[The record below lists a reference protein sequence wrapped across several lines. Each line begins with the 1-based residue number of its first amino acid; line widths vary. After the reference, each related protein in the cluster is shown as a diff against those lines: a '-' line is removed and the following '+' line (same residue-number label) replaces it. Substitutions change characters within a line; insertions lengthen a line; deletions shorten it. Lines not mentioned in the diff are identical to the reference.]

1 MKHKILILCILSIFL
16 LNGCKNNSTES
27 AADANTTQTTS
38 NEKEEYSDDSDEINL
53 DLTTLSSTMVYSE
66 VYNMVLT
73 PENYLGKTIKMN
85 GTCSLY
91 QDPDTQKLYYA
102 CIIQDATQCCS
113 QGLEFE
119 LEDSKYTSDDYPNP
133 DDEIT
138 VQGTFST
145 YMEDGNEYL
154 VIKNAI
160 LIE

>member
-1 MKHKILILCILSIFL
+1 MPQTIIKIDNANYTNIL
-16 LNGCKNNSTES
+16 K
-27 AADANTTQTTS
+27 DVH
-38 NEKEEYSDDSDEINL
+38 DNL
-53 DLTTLSSTMVYSE
+53 DKYI
-66 VYNMVLT
+66 
-73 PENYLGKTIKMN
+73 GKTIKMN

-113 QGLEFE
+113 QGLVFE

-154 VIKNAI
+154 VIKDAI